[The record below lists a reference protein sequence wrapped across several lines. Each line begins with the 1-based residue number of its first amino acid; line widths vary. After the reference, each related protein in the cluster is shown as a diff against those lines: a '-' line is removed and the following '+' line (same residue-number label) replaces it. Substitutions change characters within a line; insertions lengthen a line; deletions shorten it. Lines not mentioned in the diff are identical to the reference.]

1 MLLSVKPDPV
11 ATENICWCC
20 CSCWFDELFFSILPW
35 LPVLF
40 WLFCSTASIR
50 FESLQ
55 VDDEVEDELDELED
69 SIADCGDAS
78 VILLD
83 TLFGPSD
90 SVIRTRLELLLSV
103 LTFEATT
110 DDQEVAV
117 VEPLDPF
124 ELVSDPLLVWF
135 F

>member
-1 MLLSVKPDPV
+1 MGLDMLLSVNPDPV

-20 CSCWFDELFFSILPW
+20 CSCWFEELPR

-40 WLFCSTASIR
+40 WLLCSTASIR

-69 SIADCGDAS
+69 KIADCGDAS
-78 VILLD
+78 VVLD
-83 TLFGPSD
+83 ALFVPSD

-103 LTFEATT
+103 LTFAATT

-117 VEPLDPF
+117 VEQLEPF
-124 ELVSDPLLVWF
+124 ELVNDPLLVWF
-135 F
+135 L